1 MRICTEVNAMKRPMT
16 LIVGND
22 DLKAR
27 LSNDIL
33 AGTLPHACILE
44 GPRGTGKHTFARMC
58 AAALACSQKH
68 DSSKPIPCLECPDC
82 KKVLEG
88 KSPDLIFIGLE
99 DKATI
104 GVDTVRFLREDVRVV
119 PNDLDYKIYVIED
132 ADKMTVQA
140 QNALLL
146 TLEEPP
152 EYVRFFLLCENSRL
166 LLETIRS
173 RAPVHRTEPLTKK
186 QIDEYL
192 CATDKRAAQ
201 MKLSSRRE
209 YDELLCAAG
218 VGIGCALEYLDPKRF
233 APILERR
240 RLALDFTRAA
250 THAEGSLSVLS
261 IVLKFPQKRDALRD
275 QLSTVSDAIRDL
287 ILLKKS
293 DSAPLCFFAD
303 RNEAIELC
311 DKASLPFLFRLGE
324 CVRQALDDNARNANV
339 RLALTR
345 LASSAEII

>member
-1 MRICTEVNAMKRPMT
+1 MNSPKRPMT

-22 DLKAR
+22 DLKSR
-27 LSNDIL
+27 LAKDIL
-33 AGTLPHACILE
+33 AETLPHACIIE
-44 GPRGTGKHTFARMC
+44 GPRGTGKHTIARMC
-58 AAALACSQKH
+58 AAALACSQKS
-68 DSSKPIPCLECPDC
+68 DMSKPIPCLECPDC

-88 KSPDLIFIGLE
+88 KSPDLIFVGLE

-132 ADKMTVQA
+132 ADKMTHQA

-173 RAPVHRTEPLTKK
+173 RAPVHRTEPLDIS

-192 CATDKRAAQ
+192 CANDKRAAQ
-201 MKLSSRRE
+201 MKIASKRE
-209 YDELLCAAG
+209 YDELLRAAG

-240 RLALDFTRAA
+240 RLALDFVSAA
-250 THAEGSLSVLS
+250 IHASGSLSVLS
-261 IVLKFPQKRDALRD
+261 TVFKFPQKRDALRD
-275 QLSTVSDAIRDL
+275 QLIAVSDAIRDL

-293 DSAPLCFFAD
+293 DSAPLVFFAN

-311 DKASLPFLFRLGE
+311 DRVSLPFLFRLAE
-324 CVRQALDDNARNANV
+324 CVRQAIDDNAKNANV

-345 LASSAEII
+345 LAASAEII

>member
-1 MRICTEVNAMKRPMT
+1 MPICTEVNAMKSPMT

-22 DLKAR
+22 GLKTR
-27 LSNDIL
+27 LSKDIL
-33 AGTLPHACILE
+33 AGTLPHACIIE
-44 GPRGTGKHTFARMC
+44 GARGTGKHTVARMC

-68 DSSKPIPCLECPDC
+68 DKSKPIPCLECPDC

-88 KSPDLIFIGLE
+88 KSPDLIFVGLE

-104 GVDTVRFLREDVRVV
+104 GVDAVRFLREDVRVV

-132 ADKMTVQA
+132 ADKMTLQA

-152 EYVRFFLLCENSRL
+152 EYVRFFLLCENSGL

-173 RAPVHRTEPLTKK
+173 RAPVHRTEPLSKE
-186 QIDEYL
+186 QIDEYI
-192 CATDKRAAQ
+192 CSVDKRAAQ
-201 MKLSSRRE
+201 MKLSARKD

-240 RLALDFTRAA
+240 RLALDFARAA
-250 THAEGSLSVLS
+250 VRAEGSLEVLS
-261 IVLKFPQKRDALRD
+261 TVFKFPQKRDALRE
-275 QLSTVSDAIRDL
+275 QLATVSDAVRDL

-293 DSAPLCFFAD
+293 DSSPLVFFSD

-311 DKASLPFLFRLGE
+311 DRVSLPFLFRLGE
-324 CVRQALDDNARNANV
+324 SVRQAIEDNAKNANV
-339 RLALTR
+339 RLLLTR
-345 LASSAEII
+345 LASSADII

>member
-1 MRICTEVNAMKRPMT
+1 MKSPMT

-27 LSNDIL
+27 LSSDIL
-33 AGTLPHACILE
+33 VGTLPHACIIE
-44 GPRGTGKHTFARMC
+44 GPRGTGKHTIARMC
-58 AAALACSQKH
+58 AAALACSKKH
-68 DSSKPIPCLECPDC
+68 DAAKPIPCLECPDC

-119 PNDLDYKIYVIED
+119 PNDLDHKIYVIED

-173 RAPVHRTEPLTKK
+173 RAPVHRTEPLTKE

-201 MKLSSRRE
+201 MKLASKRE
-209 YDELLCAAG
+209 FDELLCAAG

-240 RLALDFTRAA
+240 KLALDFARAA

-261 IVLKFPQKRDALRD
+261 IVFKFPQKRDALRD
-275 QLSTVSDAIRDL
+275 QLLTVSDAIRDL

-311 DKASLPFLFRLGE
+311 DRVSLPFLFRLGE
-324 CVRQALDDNARNANV
+324 CVTQAMDDNARNANV

-345 LASSAEII
+345 LASSADII